1 MPARRF
7 LWIITILVVL
17 VIIAATIYRLFGF
30 QLISAALV
38 PGKGFDV
45 ASTPPAPDY
54 AKVSSWQAR
63 PDIKDNVA
71 LWAPVGYSAAPKP
84 GVAAFFVTPT
94 GFIDRSGWN
103 APLDDKTTN
112 ERLDMMLKGQATA
125 FNGVAAIYVPR
136 YRQAT
141 FGAFLT
147 DKPDAQK
154 ALNVAYSDVVRAF
167 EAFVASIPADQPIIL
182 AGHSQ
187 GSLHLSRLLKEHI
200 AGTPIARRIV
210 AAYVVGWPISVE
222 ADLPAMALPAC
233 AADDQTGCVLSWQS
247 FATPAET
254 ADLRAVFDAGTGL
267 TGKLRAGTTLLC
279 TNPLLGRATNEAAAP
294 ARNLGALEIAV
305 AKAGKPLPAHTI
317 GAVCGKD
324 GYLNIGEPPA
334 GFGTYVLPGN
344 NYHVYDYN
352 LFWANIRADA
362 EARVNAFQAAALAP
376 AGVDTQ

>member
-7 LWIITILVVL
+7 LWIITILIVL

-38 PGKGFDV
+38 PGKPFET
-45 ASTPPAPDY
+45 ASAPPPPDY

-71 LWAPVGYSAAPKP
+71 LWAPTGYTAAPKP

-94 GFIDRSGWN
+94 AFIDRSGWN

-125 FNGVAAIYVPR
+125 FNGVAAVYAPR

-147 DKPDAQK
+147 DKPEAAK
-154 ALNVAYSDVVRAF
+154 ALDLAYSDVVRAF
-167 EAFVASIPADQPIIL
+167 DTFVTQIPADQPIIL

-187 GSLHLSRLLKEHI
+187 GALHLSRLLKDHV
-200 AGTPIARRIV
+200 AGTPLARRIV
-210 AAYVVGWPISVE
+210 AAYVVGWPLSVE

-233 AADDQTGCVLSWQS
+233 AADDQIGCVLSWQS

-267 TGKLRAGTTLLC
+267 TGRPRAGTAML
-279 TNPLLGRATNEAAAP
+279 
-294 ARNLGALEIAV
+294 
-305 AKAGKPLPAHTI
+305 
-317 GAVCGKD
+317 
-324 GYLNIGEPPA
+324 
-334 GFGTYVLPGN
+334 
-344 NYHVYDYN
+344 
-352 LFWANIRADA
+352 
-362 EARVNAFQAAALAP
+362 
-376 AGVDTQ
+376 